1 MISKARE
8 FWYPLFLFLALVLLG
23 STVLPGHS
31 ATSDDAGQ
39 VIAEKSQDDAAQS
52 ENAKSES
59 ADSGVVKIEK
69 SGTGATDAVDKTAI
83 PRKHRR
89 KKMLDEADEINRNIK
104 NVVPSQEERE
114 SDPELKKQ
122 EEKDQKAGFDV
133 LEEGRTM
140 PGFSEDSQG
149 NTIAP
154 ERADKKPVVALVLG
168 GGGGRGSAH
177 VGVLKVLKKNNIPVD
192 MVVGTSIGSIV
203 GGFYCAGVP
212 IEDIEKMFLDSSLM
226 KNFMT
231 VPLGVRVVASPVMIM
246 PRVLGR
252 HPYDGLYYGNKF
264 RKFLEHHLPD
274 DNKNIE
280 DCKTRLA
287 AVVVDL
293 IYGKVHALTK
303 GNIAYAMQA
312 SSAVPG
318 LRKPV
323 QIGKNIYC
331 DGAAAEN
338 LPVDQAKK
346 LGADV
351 IIAVNID
358 ERYPPVDL
366 DYFRKIG
373 SVSKRMVTLQLHNMD
388 HRLAE
393 GADVVIHPD
402 TDGIGLLSTDHKDAV
417 RGIANGEKAAEEA
430 MDKIKNVL
438 KSKGIEVN

>member
-8 FWYPLFLFLALVLLG
+8 YWYPIFLFLLLVLLS
-23 STVLPGHS
+23 STVLPGHT
-31 ATSDDAGQ
+31 ATTDNAVVKVASLKK
-39 VIAEKSQDDAAQS
+39 VDDAAETGNGDPGS
-52 ENAKSES
+52 
-59 ADSGVVKIEK
+59 
-69 SGTGATDAVDKTAI
+69 GATEQVDKTSV
-83 PRKHRR
+83 PRKERR
-89 KKMLDEADEINRNIK
+89 KKLLDEADAVNK
-104 NVVPSQEERE
+104 NVKEKMPSEEE
-114 SDPELKKQ
+114 KAADPQLKK
-122 EEKDQKAGFDV
+122 EEENDQDAGFDV

-154 ERADKKPVVALVLG
+154 KRTHDKPVVALVLG

-177 VGVLKVLKKNNIPVD
+177 VGVLKELKKNNIHFD

-203 GGFYCAGVP
+203 GGFVCAGVP
-212 IEDIEKMFLDSSLM
+212 IEDIEKMFLDTSLM
-226 KNFMT
+226 KHFMT
-231 VPLGVRVVASPVMIM
+231 VPLGVRVVASPVMVL
-246 PRVLGR
+246 PRVFGR

-264 RKFLEHHLPD
+264 RKFLETHLPD

-280 DCKTRLA
+280 DCKIKLA

-293 IYGKVHALTK
+293 IYGKVHALTS
-303 GNIAYAMQA
+303 GNVAYAMQA

-338 LPVDQAKK
+338 LPVDQARK
-346 LGADV
+346 LGADIV
-351 IIAVNID
+351 IAVNID

-366 DYFRKIG
+366 DYFRKMG

-388 HRLAE
+388 QRLAE
-393 GADVVIHPD
+393 KADIVIHPD
-402 TDGIGLLSTDHKDAV
+402 TDGIGLLSTDAGDAK
-417 RGIANGEKAAEEA
+417 RGIANGEKAAQEA
-430 MDKIKNVL
+430 MPKIKELL
-438 KSKGIEVN
+438 KSKGIETN

>member
-8 FWYPLFLFLALVLLG
+8 YWYPIFLFLLLVLLS
-23 STVLPGHS
+23 STVLPGHTAITDNAVVKVAS
-31 ATSDDAGQ
+31 LKKIDDA
-39 VIAEKSQDDAAQS
+39 S
-52 ENAKSES
+52 S
-59 ADSGVVKIEK
+59 ADSDSSASDNGDKNSK
-69 SGTGATDAVDKTAI
+69 S
-83 PRKHRR
+83 RKERRKERR
-89 KKMLDEADEINRNIK
+89 KKRLDQADEVNK
-104 NVVPSQEERE
+104 NAKEQVPSSEEKAA
-114 SDPELKKQ
+114 DPELKK
-122 EEKDQKAGFDV
+122 EEENDQDAGFDV

-154 ERADKKPVVALVLG
+154 KRTHDKPVVALVLG

-177 VGVLKVLKKNNIPVD
+177 VGVLKELKKNNIHFD

-203 GGFYCAGVP
+203 GGFVCAGVP
-212 IEDIEKMFLDSSLM
+212 IEQIEKMFLDTSLM
-226 KNFMT
+226 KHFMT
-231 VPLGVRVVASPVMIM
+231 VPLGVRVVASPVMVL
-246 PRVLGR
+246 PRVFGR

-264 RKFLEHHLPD
+264 RKFLESHLPD

-280 DCKTRLA
+280 DCKIKLA

-293 IYGKVHALTK
+293 IYGKVHALTS
-303 GNIAYAMQA
+303 GNVAYAMQA

-338 LPVDQAKK
+338 LPVDQARK
-346 LGADV
+346 LGADIV
-351 IIAVNID
+351 IAVNID

-366 DYFRKIG
+366 DYFRKMG

-388 HRLAE
+388 QRLAE
-393 GADVVIHPD
+393 KADIVIHPD
-402 TDGIGLLSTDHKDAV
+402 TDGIGLLSTDAGDAK
-417 RGIANGEKAAEEA
+417 RGIANGEKAAQEA
-430 MDKIKNVL
+430 MPKIKELL
-438 KSKGIEVN
+438 KSKGIETN